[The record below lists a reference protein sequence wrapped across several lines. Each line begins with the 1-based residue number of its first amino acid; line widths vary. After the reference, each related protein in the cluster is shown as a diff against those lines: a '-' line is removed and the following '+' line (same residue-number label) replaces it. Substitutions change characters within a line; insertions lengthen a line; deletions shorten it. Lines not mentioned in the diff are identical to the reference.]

1 MMLLVM
7 TSMGYVFLEH
17 TADIMIEA
25 YGASLS
31 ETFSFAAKAMFD
43 VMFDTSKVVPR
54 RTVKINVSA
63 SDLEGLLCLWLEE
76 LLYKFDV
83 DKVAFSSF
91 EFALTSDNGFMR
103 GVGKA
108 SGEPYDPRVHSR
120 RTEVKAVTYEEM
132 LVTKTSNGYKARFTL
147 DI

>member
-1 MMLLVM
+1 M
-7 TSMGYVFLEH
+7 EH

-25 YGASLS
+25 YGASLG
-31 ETFSFAAKAMFD
+31 ETFSFAARAMFD

-54 RTVKINVSA
+54 KSVKINVA
-63 SDLEGLLCLWLEE
+63 ANDLEGLLCSWLEE
-76 LLYKFDV
+76 LLYEFDV
-83 DKVAFSSF
+83 DRIAFSNF
-91 EFALTSDNGFMR
+91 EFILVDEKGSMQGI
-103 GVGKA
+103 GKA
-108 SGEPYDPRVHSR
+108 SGEPYDPKVHSR

>member
-1 MMLLVM
+1 
-7 TSMGYVFLEH
+7 MGYVFLEH

-25 YGASLS
+25 YGASLG
-31 ETFSFAAKAMFD
+31 ETFSFAARAMFD

-54 RTVKINVSA
+54 KSVKINVA
-63 SDLEGLLCLWLEE
+63 ANDLEGLLCSWLEE
-76 LLYKFDV
+76 LLYEFDV
-83 DKVAFSSF
+83 DRIAFSNF
-91 EFALTSDNGFMR
+91 EFILVDEKGSMQGI
-103 GVGKA
+103 GKA
-108 SGEPYDPRVHSR
+108 SGEPYDPKVHSR

>member
-1 MMLLVM
+1 MV

-25 YGASLS
+25 YGASLG
-31 ETFSFAAKAMFD
+31 ETFSFAARAMFD

-54 RTVKINVSA
+54 KSVKINVA
-63 SDLEGLLCLWLEE
+63 ANDLEGLLCSWLEE
-76 LLYKFDV
+76 LLYEFDV
-83 DKVAFSSF
+83 DRIAFSNF
-91 EFALTSDNGFMR
+91 EFILVDEKGSMQGI
-103 GVGKA
+103 GKA
-108 SGEPYDPRVHSR
+108 SGEPYDPKVHSR

>member
-1 MMLLVM
+1 MV

-25 YGASLS
+25 YGASLG

-54 RTVKINVSA
+54 QSVKIDVA
-63 SDLEGLLCLWLEE
+63 AKDLEGLLCSWLEE
-76 LLYKFDV
+76 LLYEFDV
-83 DKVAFSSF
+83 DRVAFSSF
-91 EFALTSDNGFMR
+91 EFALVDDKGAMR

-108 SGEPYDPRVHSR
+108 SGELYDPKVHSR
-120 RTEVKAVTYEEM
+120 RTEVKAVTYEGM